1 MCCYFSDFLE
11 ITWFCISAGFSPRT
25 ISVHE
30 IANCSP
36 DGAYGYICVWY
47 DFLYFHYARVSE
59 SVCVPEPRVQ
69 CWYAAYFLC
78 WQRES
83 IFIKWLMFLFL
94 QEKNKKR
101 WKKRYR
107 CRKWQRS
114 KYWSLE
120 VCSQKLKICLHVP
133 SWLCLIPLWR
143 WPVLVDSLSV
153 REENCL
159 VAGRKVTQRTWPHRG
174 PTPSLLQMPGQD
186 CINSS

>member
-1 MCCYFSDFLE
+1 MCMIWLSVFPL
-11 ITWFCISAGFSPRT
+11 RT
-25 ISVHE
+25 GEWV
-30 IANCSP
+30 C
-36 DGAYGYICVWY
+36 
-47 DFLYFHYARVSE
+47 
-59 SVCVPEPRVQ
+59 VCVPEPRVQ

-101 WKKRYR
+101 WKNRYR

>member
-1 MCCYFSDFLE
+1 MRV
-11 ITWFCISAGFSPRT
+11 FSPRS

-36 DGAYGYICVWY
+36 NGAYGYICVWY

-101 WKKRYR
+101 WKNRHR

-114 KYWSLE
+114 KYWSLQ

-133 SWLCLIPLWR
+133 SWLCF
-143 WPVLVDSLSV
+143 SV
-153 REENCL
+153 TLTRSSGL
-159 VAGRKVTQRTWPHRG
+159 TFSQGRKWFGRRKKSNSKDVA
-174 PTPSLLQMPGQD
+174 TPRSH
-186 CINSS
+186 S

>member
-1 MCCYFSDFLE
+1 MCMIWLSVFPL
-11 ITWFCISAGFSPRT
+11 RT
-25 ISVHE
+25 GE
-30 IANCSP
+30 W
-36 DGAYGYICVWY
+36 IC
-47 DFLYFHYARVSE
+47 
-59 SVCVPEPRVQ
+59 VCVPEPRVQ

-101 WKKRYR
+101 WKNRYK

-114 KYWSLE
+114 KYWSLQ

-133 SWLCLIPLWR
+133 SWLCLISLWR

-174 PTPSLLQMPGQD
+174 PTPCYRCLAKTVLTHCNSLHK
-186 CINSS
+186 